1 MTNTKTHYVNALQET
16 GVTLR
21 THDVYVVHILSENQ
35 PPFFTRDL
43 KKVKALMDEYDSGVM
58 IYVEP
63 VHEVNNVVYI
73 DDSMTT
79 YTKLLHTR
87 EGNLE

>member
-1 MTNTKTHYVNALQET
+1 MLETKTHYINTLQQSE
-16 GVTLR
+16 GNLR

-43 KKVKALMDEYDSGVM
+43 KKVKALMDEYGSGVM